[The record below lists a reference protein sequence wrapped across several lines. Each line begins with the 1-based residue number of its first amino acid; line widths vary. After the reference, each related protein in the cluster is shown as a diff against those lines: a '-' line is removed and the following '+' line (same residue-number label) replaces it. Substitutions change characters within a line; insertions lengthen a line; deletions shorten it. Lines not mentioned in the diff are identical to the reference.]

1 MSSSLP
7 VGERCLKQTCV
18 VAKLPV
24 FCVSNTGL
32 GETKWGVYS
41 TKHLLPN
48 YLKRHL
54 LEVKS
59 LLFLP
64 CIFMTE
70 WLFKLRFYCNV
81 FCLFNP
87 YVMLHLESPVND
99 HLNLETL
106 VGVLKPRN
114 YL

>member
-1 MSSSLP
+1 M
-7 VGERCLKQTCV
+7 
-18 VAKLPV
+18 
-24 FCVSNTGL
+24 GL
-32 GETKWGVYS
+32 GKTKWGVYS
-41 TKHLLPN
+41 TEHLLLN
-48 YLKRHL
+48 CLKRYL

-70 WLFKLRFYCNV
+70 WLFKLRSYCNV
-81 FCLFNP
+81 FCLFSP

-99 HLNLETL
+99 HLNLEIL
-106 VGVLKPRN
+106 VGILKPRN